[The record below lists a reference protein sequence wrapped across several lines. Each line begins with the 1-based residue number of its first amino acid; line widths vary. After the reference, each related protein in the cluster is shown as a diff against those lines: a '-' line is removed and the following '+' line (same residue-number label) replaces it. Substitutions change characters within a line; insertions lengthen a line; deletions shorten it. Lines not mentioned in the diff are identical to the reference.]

1 MLILTEATPNPQ
13 AQKFIF
19 SKTLV
24 GEGSVW
30 YDIDLAVT
38 SNDFIKQLF
47 RVAGVRFALLQETYV
62 TVTKYPQWDW
72 SEITPKIKSA
82 LTDKSVYIEAGETDK
97 PSRLKGF
104 VSGMGSKISGLASS
118 LNPFGSG
125 FAFGNIGRI
134 LLAGGG
140 IALIRNFGEQFI
152 DPLADMLQEISDKG
166 FKKTLI
172 GIKDNIKERLEPTL
186 AEMKLAFGN
195 FMDAIGR
202 SITFVKSIYTMIN
215 DYIMSFDTKGTIVA
229 GGPLKGTVMGDGKLD
244 MEELDM
250 LKEDMQK
257 KSLTILT

>member
-1 MLILTEATPNPQ
+1 MVDASMSTEIAIRNPFSGKGETP
-13 AQKFIF
+13 K
-19 SKTLV
+19 
-24 GEGSVW
+24 GEGSDGLLGQIAENTAKTVE
-30 YDIDLAVT
+30 ILQAVVT
-38 SNDFIKQLF
+38 
-47 RVAGVRFALLQETYV
+47 GTPQERAEEQAEA
-62 TVTKYPQWDW
+62 KERRQ
-72 SEITPKIKSA
+72 KK
-82 LTDKSVYIEAGETDK
+82 LEAGETDK

-186 AEMKLAFGN
+186 AGMKSAFN
-195 FMDAIGR
+195 DFMDAIGR
-202 SITFVKSIYTMIN
+202 SITFVKSVYTMIN
-215 DYIMSFDTKGTIVA
+215 DYIMSFDTGGKIIE
-229 GGPLKGTVMGDGKLD
+229 GGPLKGTVMPDGKID
-244 MEELDM
+244 AKELEF
-250 LKEDMQK
+250 LKED
-257 KSLTILT
+257 L